1 MVLNTRYL
9 SVAGVVRLPDSDLI
23 IKSKPSIRLAPT
35 YKDFDILQWKW
46 ISKKRIRL
54 PEINVRSMS
63 PLIGGLCPELV
74 RNKQMKRISYGGAP
88 KPVLSAAMKRN
99 THRST

>member
-9 SVAGVVRLPDSDLI
+9 SVAGVVRLLDSDLI
-23 IKSKPSIRLAPT
+23 NMPKPSIRLVPT
-35 YKDFDILQWKW
+35 YKDFDNLQWKL

-63 PLIGGLCPELV
+63 PLFGGLCPESV
-74 RNKQMKRISYGGAP
+74 RNKQMK
-88 KPVLSAAMKRN
+88 
-99 THRST
+99 